1 MIIWVAGLVVCIYG
15 MRAGL
20 AFWAPIGS
28 LVLML
33 PLPPFVYWPVLAQI
47 ERAVAAVGAIVAS
60 LGGVSFNTAGR
71 ALEIGG
77 QLLPINAVVSDIG
90 NPFIFVVLLLG
101 VAAYFRVSIIWGLIP
116 IVVFFL
122 FLITLMGLRIG
133 MLAIIDRNFGLQV
146 AERFLQVT
154 AGYLLP
160 LVSLGMVQIVFLNS
174 HLRSRWRASCRRP
187 AEGWNPIGV
196 RDPSSFL
203 PSTRV
208 LAAAAAITILAS
220 GGFLLVPDPAPQEVH
235 RSSLSFFPPEIDG
248 WSGSA
253 SAIPERTE
261 RVLSADDY
269 VHVDYWRDDERALV
283 NFWVAYYAEQTR
295 NSGSIHSPEACLP
308 GDGWKIIDFR
318 RSVVSLDDNGGSMK
332 INRVIIEKDGGR
344 NLVYYW
350 FDGRGRRETNE
361 FVART
366 MTKID
371 NVVFGRTDGA
381 LVRFVTPILSDE
393 PERYADERIARLLRS
408 VLPHLPR
415 FVPA

>member
-1 MIIWVAGLVVCIYG
+1 
-15 MRAGL
+15 
-20 AFWAPIGS
+20 
-28 LVLML
+28 
-33 PLPPFVYWPVLAQI
+33 
-47 ERAVAAVGAIVAS
+47 
-60 LGGVSFNTAGR
+60 
-71 ALEIGG
+71 
-77 QLLPINAVVSDIG
+77 
-90 NPFIFVVLLLG
+90 
-101 VAAYFRVSIIWGLIP
+101 
-116 IVVFFL
+116 
-122 FLITLMGLRIG
+122 

-160 LVSLGMVQIVFLNS
+160 LVSLGLVQIVFLNS
-174 HLRSRWRASCRRP
+174 HLRSRWRASSRRP
-187 AEGWNPIGV
+187 ADGWRSIAV
-196 RDPSSFL
+196 RDPSSIR
-203 PSTRV
+203 PSTRI
-208 LAAAAAITILAS
+208 LAGAAAITILAS

-235 RSSLSFFPPEIDG
+235 RSSLGLFPPEIDG

-261 RVLSADDY
+261 RVLAADDY
-269 VHVDYWRDDERALV
+269 VHVDYWHDDERALV
-283 NFWVAYYAEQTR
+283 NFWVAYYSEQTR

-308 GDGWKIIDFR
+308 GDGWKIVDFR
-318 RSVVSLDDNGGSMK
+318 RSILSLDENGESMK
-332 INRVIIEKDGGR
+332 VNRVIIERHGER

-371 NVVFGRTDGA
+371 SVVFGRTDGA

-408 VLPHLPR
+408 VLPHLQR